1 MSRYIFKICIVT
13 VYCDHHNYIF
23 NGKHTFTS
31 SILSRKHA
39 TMAYAI
45 FQEPLVGFYKTK
57 IFKKKFKKFFSK
69 NGQKSK

>member
-1 MSRYIFKICIVT
+1 MI
-13 VYCDHHNYIF
+13 VYCDLDNYIF

-57 IFKKKFKKFFSK
+57 IFKKNFKKFFIK
-69 NGQKSK
+69 NGQRGEKEHFLEP

>member
-1 MSRYIFKICIVT
+1 MI

-57 IFKKKFKKFFSK
+57 IFKKNFKKFFK
-69 NGQKSK
+69 KMAKRANRNTFRIQI